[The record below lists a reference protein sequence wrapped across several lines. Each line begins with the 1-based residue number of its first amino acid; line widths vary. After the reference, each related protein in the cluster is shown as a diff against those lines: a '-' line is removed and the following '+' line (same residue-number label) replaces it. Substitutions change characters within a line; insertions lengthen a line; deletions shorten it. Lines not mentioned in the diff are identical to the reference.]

1 MTQEQQKP
9 TLIIGLVGL
18 AGSGKD
24 TVAEMLQSSWHHDG
38 YVSART
44 AFADP
49 IRAMCRDFLLHAG
62 VQEPDRYLFDR
73 TLKEVVIPEIGV
85 SYRHL
90 AQTLGT
96 EWGQQCIGR
105 DVWMRVLSQRLQ
117 AYCEHRQV
125 THFVVPD
132 VRFAVE
138 SDWLRDQGAVLWR
151 IERPGV
157 QRVREHVSEHGIA
170 SIRTHRTILNDGS
183 IDELRKS
190 VSFELAKL
198 YYEQGLLA

>member
-1 MTQEQQKP
+1 MPAKEQQP

-24 TVAEMLQSSWHHDG
+24 TVAEMLMNNWERDQHFH
-38 YVSART
+38 ARM
-44 AFADP
+44 AFAFP
-49 IRAMCRDFLLHAG
+49 IRKTFVGLLRCAG
-62 VQEPDRYLFDR
+62 VKNPEQWAEGEK
-73 TLKEVVIPEIGV
+73 KEQTAPILNI
-85 SYRHL
+85 SYRQF
-90 AQTLGT
+90 AQTFGT
-96 EWGQQCIGR
+96 EYAHEHMGR
-105 DVWMRVLSQRLQ
+105 DVWIRAFESRMQ
-117 AYCEHRQV
+117 AQVQSGV

-151 IERPGV
+151 IERPDA
-157 QRVREHVSEHGIA
+157 RPVREHVSEAGIA

-183 IDELRKS
+183 IDDLRKA
-190 VSFELAKL
+190 VGFELAKL